1 MEKRKIVRRIIL
13 AVLLVCAVF
22 LIYSIVTDPL
32 GEHDIMLALA
42 VTAGFIAL
50 EQDKRKEREISA
62 CIIGSWR
69 CKINLNFDRKKD
81 CYEAYQY
88 QKIHMDNLHYRM
100 FACSCE
106 HIFLTEYYSSTF
118 CKWDCG

>member
-1 MEKRKIVRRIIL
+1 MESNSTAFLIKIKLRHSLGRPSRSDFVQSKVVKERYAMEKRKIVRRIIL

-50 EQDKRKEREISA
+50 EQDKRKER
-62 CIIGSWR
+62 
-69 CKINLNFDRKKD
+69 
-81 CYEAYQY
+81 
-88 QKIHMDNLHYRM
+88 
-100 FACSCE
+100 
-106 HIFLTEYYSSTF
+106 
-118 CKWDCG
+118 

>member
-1 MEKRKIVRRIIL
+1 MEKRKIVRGIIL

-50 EQDKRKEREISA
+50 EQDKRKWMR
-62 CIIGSWR
+62 IIVGFV
-69 CKINLNFDRKKD
+69 IF
-81 CYEAYQY
+81 
-88 QKIHMDNLHYRM
+88 M
-100 FACSCE
+100 SC
-106 HIFLTEYYSSTF
+106 H
-118 CKWDCG
+118 

>member
-1 MEKRKIVRRIIL
+1 MEKRKIVRGIIL

-50 EQDKRKEREISA
+50 EQDKRKR
-62 CIIGSWR
+62 
-69 CKINLNFDRKKD
+69 KITSRLLEDYK
-81 CYEAYQY
+81 
-88 QKIHMDNLHYRM
+88 
-100 FACSCE
+100 
-106 HIFLTEYYSSTF
+106 
-118 CKWDCG
+118 